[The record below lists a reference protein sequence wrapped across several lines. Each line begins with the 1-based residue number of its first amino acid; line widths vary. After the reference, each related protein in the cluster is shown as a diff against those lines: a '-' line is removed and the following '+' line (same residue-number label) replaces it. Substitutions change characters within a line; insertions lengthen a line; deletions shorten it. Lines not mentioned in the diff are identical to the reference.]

1 MSKLAITSQYGD
13 YSYNVIDERKRIH
26 AKHMDK
32 LKKVQSVLDLR
43 RDSNQVIRSNQ
54 IKSTRKI
61 NKTYVRHCR
70 EAEIQQE
77 N

>member
-43 RDSNQVIRSNQ
+43 RDSNQVIRSN
-54 IKSTRKI
+54 
-61 NKTYVRHCR
+61 
-70 EAEIQQE
+70 
-77 N
+77 